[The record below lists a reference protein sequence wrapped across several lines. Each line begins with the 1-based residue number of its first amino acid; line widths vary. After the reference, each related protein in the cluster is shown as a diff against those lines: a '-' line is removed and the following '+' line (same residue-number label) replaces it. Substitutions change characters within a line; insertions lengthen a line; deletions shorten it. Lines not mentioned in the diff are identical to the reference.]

1 MIKIG
6 IIGLG
11 NVAWNVHLPILLS
24 RKDIKICW
32 ICDEK
37 IDKKKIIKK
46 KNIPYFNDINSAI
59 RLNNCDIAL
68 ITVPYYER
76 KKVFDKIKDKV
87 KGIFFEKPF
96 ALNLDEHNYFS
107 NNFHNYA
114 LTIGFQRR
122 HMGIVKTIKN
132 IIESNV
138 FGPLLEIDINFGDI
152 HYKFDSFRSN
162 KDKAGGGIFFETG
175 SHWIDTVLF
184 TSKAIDIKDFKVEKI
199 NEDHLDIESSGFF
212 RIFNKN
218 NSEIECRFN
227 ITSLKN
233 TSNKITYKFKN
244 CSIDLFLFDDNSNL
258 IVNNESSYNF
268 IIKSN
273 EFLNFPNTSLS
284 VGTSYWN
291 EFINSFKNKKES
303 EISINNFILTSKIMQ
318 FFYDQ

>member
-24 RKDIKICW
+24 RKDIKISW
-32 ICDEK
+32 ICDTK
-37 IDKKKIIKK
+37 IDKKKIIEK
-46 KNIPYFNDINSAI
+46 KNIPYFNNLDSAI
-59 RLNNCDIAL
+59 ELNNCDIAL

-76 KKVFDKIKDKV
+76 KKIFDKIKNNV

-96 ALNLDEHNYFS
+96 ALNLNEHNYFS
-107 NNFHNYA
+107 NNFNNYA

-132 IIESNV
+132 IIESNL
-138 FGPLLEIDINFGDI
+138 FGPLSEIDINFGDI
-152 HYKFDSFRSN
+152 HYKFDGFRADKN
-162 KDKAGGGIFFETG
+162 KAGGGIFFETG

-184 TSKAIDIKDFKVEKI
+184 TSKAIDIKDFSVKKI
-199 NEDHLDIESSGFF
+199 SEDYLDVDSSGFF
-212 RIFNKN
+212 KINNENK
-218 NSEIECRFN
+218 SEIKCKFH

-258 IVNNESSYNF
+258 IVHNKDSSVF
-268 IIKSN
+268 IIKNN
-273 EFLNFPNTSLS
+273 EFHDFPNTSLG
-284 VGTSYWN
+284 VGASYWS
-291 EFINSFKNKKES
+291 EFINSFKDKKES
-303 EISINNFILTSKIMQ
+303 EISINNFLLTSKIMQ
-318 FFYDQ
+318 FFYEQ